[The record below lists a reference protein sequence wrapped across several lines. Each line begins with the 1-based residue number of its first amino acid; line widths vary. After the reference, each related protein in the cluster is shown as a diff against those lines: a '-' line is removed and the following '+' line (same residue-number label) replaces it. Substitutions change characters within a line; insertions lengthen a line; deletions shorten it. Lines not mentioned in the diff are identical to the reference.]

1 MIRSRSWIERGQ
13 RQFRYIYLRFLRL
26 RAHPTE
32 LARGLA
38 AGVFAGLFPL
48 FGFQTIAGIVIA
60 SVVRGNKLMAAAG
73 TWISNPFTYIPIYT
87 FNYQVGR
94 WLLGNSDNKPFTDI
108 ESLKTLL
115 ETGADVT
122 GALFLGCCI
131 TGSICSALSYG
142 VGLPI
147 IRHLRQ
153 RYRRI
158 RPM

>member
-1 MIRSRSWIERGQ
+1 MPRSWVERW
-13 RQFRYIYLRFLRL
+13 RRRFRYLYIRFLRL

-48 FGFQTIAGIVIA
+48 FGLQTIIGIVLA

-73 TWISNPFTYIPIYT
+73 TWVSNPFTYLPIYT
-87 FNYQVGR
+87 LNYQVGR
-94 WLLGNSDNKPFTDI
+94 WLLGQNERQPFTDV

-122 GALFLGCCI
+122 GALFLGCFV
-131 TGSICSALSYG
+131 TGCICSALSYG
-142 VGLPI
+142 LGLPI

-153 RYRRI
+153 RYRRLRRD
-158 RPM
+158 RP